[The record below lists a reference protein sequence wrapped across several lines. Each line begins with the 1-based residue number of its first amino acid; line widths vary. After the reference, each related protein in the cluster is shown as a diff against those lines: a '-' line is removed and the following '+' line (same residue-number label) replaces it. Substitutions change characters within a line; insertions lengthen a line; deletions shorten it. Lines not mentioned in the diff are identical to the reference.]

1 MREQSIWQRF
11 ETDDVIWAS
20 RSLEWTLAAIFAVTV
35 PFRWVV
41 WIIVGLYWAASV
53 IVRQHRHNKN
63 MLSRFNMVMI
73 PIDVFLISVG
83 IHITGGFASQAFLLY
98 TLDLLFLAVYS
109 SIFWAAWGTLGIL
122 LAYALASHGW
132 NNPQFWWREL
142 ILGFLGIT
150 ATALGLSMRQTI
162 RALYN
167 SSLPMEQIQAL
178 KSLQESVVKLSSLP
192 AVVQTILQ
200 TGLQLL
206 DIEAGYAAKW
216 TTSGKLKL
224 IAQIG
229 LDVEGEWDPRESYEL
244 PALTSLDITYFKN
257 LASHESVK
265 VGHGLLSRGY
275 RELVLVPLKDGDQI
289 IGILAFAGV
298 RKKTPLNDHRVILE
312 GLADM
317 VVNQIR
323 FEGAQANSLKR
334 GRLLA
339 VLERVGR
346 IVNRNLEME
355 TLLRSLHQA
364 VADELETDSFFV
376 ALTLPNDPGHILMQ
390 YLYDEGKEY
399 PPEVLAIGPGT
410 PTEQVL
416 LRNEPLLLRDNM
428 GTSQLTGSFRV
439 PKSAIFSPLVY
450 EGRIIGAM
458 SVQSYRIDYDDDHM
472 EFVSSVASQA
482 AIAIQN
488 AQLYQKTESIALTD
502 YLTNLGNSRH
512 FSLVLRSAVDY
523 AVATNTALSLLLIDS
538 DSLKQINDR
547 YGHIAGDTHLQILAN
562 VIRRSIR
569 DRDTACRY
577 AGDEF
582 VIILPETELN
592 EALRVGERIR
602 REMDGK
608 FAWKDS
614 MIGAT
619 ISVGAAEFHPPMTA
633 EELFAAADRAM
644 YAAKRQG
651 KNRVAAG

>member
-244 PALTSLDITYFKN
+244 PALTSLDITYFK
-257 LASHESVK
+257 
-265 VGHGLLSRGY
+265 
-275 RELVLVPLKDGDQI
+275 I
-289 IGILAFAGV
+289 
-298 RKKTPLNDHRVILE
+298 
-312 GLADM
+312 
-317 VVNQIR
+317 
-323 FEGAQANSLKR
+323 
-334 GRLLA
+334 
-339 VLERVGR
+339 
-346 IVNRNLEME
+346 
-355 TLLRSLHQA
+355 
-364 VADELETDSFFV
+364 
-376 ALTLPNDPGHILMQ
+376 
-390 YLYDEGKEY
+390 
-399 PPEVLAIGPGT
+399 
-410 PTEQVL
+410 
-416 LRNEPLLLRDNM
+416 
-428 GTSQLTGSFRV
+428 
-439 PKSAIFSPLVY
+439 
-450 EGRIIGAM
+450 
-458 SVQSYRIDYDDDHM
+458 
-472 EFVSSVASQA
+472 
-482 AIAIQN
+482 
-488 AQLYQKTESIALTD
+488 
-502 YLTNLGNSRH
+502 
-512 FSLVLRSAVDY
+512 
-523 AVATNTALSLLLIDS
+523 
-538 DSLKQINDR
+538 
-547 YGHIAGDTHLQILAN
+547 
-562 VIRRSIR
+562 
-569 DRDTACRY
+569 
-577 AGDEF
+577 
-582 VIILPETELN
+582 
-592 EALRVGERIR
+592 
-602 REMDGK
+602 
-608 FAWKDS
+608 
-614 MIGAT
+614 
-619 ISVGAAEFHPPMTA
+619 
-633 EELFAAADRAM
+633 
-644 YAAKRQG
+644 
-651 KNRVAAG
+651 